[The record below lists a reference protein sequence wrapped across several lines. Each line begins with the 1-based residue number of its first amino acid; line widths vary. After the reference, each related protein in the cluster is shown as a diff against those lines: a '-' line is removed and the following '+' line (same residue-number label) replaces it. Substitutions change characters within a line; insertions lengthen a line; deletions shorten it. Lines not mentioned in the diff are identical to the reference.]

1 MTNDHLLM
9 NIILPR
15 CHRAPLAADLP
26 NREAATDE
34 VSWAKQQSEGGDH
47 DDDEE
52 EEDLDVDDINGSTL
66 EGSRGNNISSLT
78 LIKCFQ
84 KALLS
89 CVHTRKWS
97 H

>member
-1 MTNDHLLM
+1 M

-15 CHRAPLAADLP
+15 FHRAPLAADLP

-34 VSWAKQQSEGGDH
+34 ASWAKQQSEGGDH

-52 EEDLDVDDINGSTL
+52 EEGLNVGDIESLTL

-89 CVHTRKWS
+89 CVRTRKWS

>member
-1 MTNDHLLM
+1 M

-15 CHRAPLAADLP
+15 FHRAPLAADLP

-34 VSWAKQQSEGGDH
+34 ASWAKQQSEGGDH

-52 EEDLDVDDINGSTL
+52 EEGLNVGDIESLTL

-84 KALLS
+84 KALLR
-89 CVHTRKWS
+89 CVRTRKWS

>member
-1 MTNDHLLM
+1 M

-15 CHRAPLAADLP
+15 FHRAPLAADLP

-34 VSWAKQQSEGGDH
+34 ASWAQQQPEGGDH
-47 DDDEE
+47 DEDEE
-52 EEDLDVDDINGSTL
+52 EEDLDVDDVNGLTL
-66 EGSRGNNISSLT
+66 EGNSISSLT

-84 KALLS
+84 KSLLR
-89 CVHTRKWS
+89 CVLTRKWS